1 MKKALLLC
9 ASHNDLGLIRSLKK
23 LGFYI
28 IATGGI
34 KNLPGEKLCDKF
46 IFADY
51 SNKELILQIA
61 IKEKISAIVQ
71 CCNDFGVCTASF
83 VAEKLGLLGYDS
95 YETTL
100 ILHHKDKFK
109 QFCFENDISSP
120 ISRSFTNIQQAQD
133 YCLKANYPLIIK
145 PVDLSGGKGVN
156 VVQNSNKAHI
166 ALQNAFEISKAKRI
180 VIEPYIKG
188 VQGGYCTFLIN
199 GKIAAVCSNNEYS
212 ILNPYRVEIDTFPAN
227 NYDEIAIELNTQ
239 IEKIAQILKL
249 KDGIFHL
256 QYIFDGEKVYI
267 IEAMRRI
274 LGNMYHTPAN
284 ALTNMDWEYW
294 ETRAKCGMSL
304 KDFPQNVKQEGF
316 FAYKTILADKNGILQ
331 NVSLPQSYDNFVY
344 SQYTLRK
351 NGFMIDDFTQTP
363 LGFLFFQFSDA
374 RTMQKVLVEDYAVIA
389 NVKDA

>member
-61 IKEKISAIVQ
+61 TKEKISAIVQ

-109 QFCFENDISSP
+109 QFCYENDISST
-120 ISRSFTNIQQAQD
+120 ISQSFTNMQQAQD
-133 YCLKANYPLIIK
+133 YLSKASYPLIIK

-156 VVQNSNKAHI
+156 VAQNSNKAHI
-166 ALQNAFEISKAKRI
+166 ALQNAFEISKVKRI
-180 VIEPYIKG
+180 VIEPYITG

-227 NYDEIAIELNTQ
+227 NYNEIAIELNAQ

-256 QYIFDGEKVYI
+256 QYIFDGKKVYV

-274 LGNMYHTPAN
+274 LGNMYHIPAN

-344 SQYTLRK
+344 SQYILRK

-374 RTMQKVLVEDYAVIA
+374 QTMQKVLVEEYAIVA
-389 NVKDA
+389 SVKDA